1 MFRFWLQAYNERGL
15 SAIALARMRYTMIFE
30 GKVTININLTA
41 NADIPK
47 YSAIP
52 PQTPAIALSVAD
64 FLNLFL
70 TISLH
75 PSS

>member
-1 MFRFWLQAYNERGL
+1 
-15 SAIALARMRYTMIFE
+15 MIFE

-41 NADIPK
+41 NEDIPK

-52 PQTPAIALSVAD
+52 PQTPANALSVAD